1 MAMLNNDLI
10 NEESKK
16 FMQKMMNALQDNDA
30 EQAAAALQEMQNSIC
45 QIIEQEFEQ
54 YKGVGDMDVLQERG
68 LRKLTSEENEWY
80 QKFIGAVKTGTKQE
94 ITNLTSAMP
103 ITIIDRVISDM
114 KKRHELLNAISIQ
127 DAAGAQRLVM
137 NAVQMASKLGSWG
150 KVTGAITKE
159 LQGQIDIIDVTV
171 SKYTAYFIIPKDFVK
186 FNFTFAPMW
195 VDQYIRIILSES
207 IAFGLEKTIIF
218 GDGKDQ
224 FIGMT
229 MNLSTT
235 TDGKYSQKTPVKIKN
250 FGEDYTDVIAGLAK
264 DRNNDD
270 RDVPEVLM
278 VVNPQ
283 DHIKKIRR
291 LQNTVIYGT
300 GVLDMINLTY
310 PTKIVKSSMMPE
322 GKASVGIAANY
333 FAAINGG
340 TSGIIEF
347 DDSNQFLEDNRV
359 YTTRVYGNGRPIDN
373 TSFAYLDISE
383 IDAPVLPV
391 VVRAGTITT
400 QVETLEPTTPQ
411 E

>member
-10 NEESKK
+10 NQESQK

-45 QIIEQEFEQ
+45 QMIEQEFEQ
-54 YKGVGDMDVLQERG
+54 YKGIGDMDVLQERG
-68 LRKLTSEENEWY
+68 LRKLTSEETEWY
-80 QKFIGAVKTGTKQE
+80 QKFIGAVKAGTKQE
-94 ITNLTSAMP
+94 ITNLTTAMP
-103 ITIIDRVISDM
+103 VTIIDRVISDM
-114 KKRHELLNAISIQ
+114 KKRHELLNAINIR
-127 DAAGAQRLVM
+127 DAAGAQKLVM
-137 NAVQMASKLGSWG
+137 NAVQMASKLGGWG
-150 KVTGAITKE
+150 KVTGAIANE
-159 LQGQIDIIDVTV
+159 LQGEIDIIDVTV
-171 SKYTAYFIIPKDFVK
+171 SKYTAFFIIPKDFVK

-207 IAFGLEKTIIF
+207 VAFGLEKTVIS

-229 MNLSTT
+229 MNISTAT
-235 TDGKYSQKTPVKIKN
+235 EGKYAQKTPVAIKN
-250 FGEDYTDVIAGLAK
+250 FGEDYLEVIAGLAK
-264 DRNNDD
+264 DRNDDD
-270 RDVPEVLM
+270 REVPEVLL

-283 DHIKKIRR
+283 DNIKKIRR
-291 LQNTVIYGT
+291 IQNTVIYGT
-300 GVLDMINLTY
+300 GVIDLINLAY
-310 PTKIVKSSMMPE
+310 PTKVVKSSMMPE
-322 GKASVGIAANY
+322 GKAAVGIAENY

-373 TSFAYLDISE
+373 TSFAYLDISGVE
-383 IDAPVLPV
+383 APALPV
-391 VVRAGTITT
+391 VVKAGTITT
-400 QVETLEPTTPQ
+400 KVSTPT